1 VISNI
6 DSPFFQELDNPKR
19 LANSAKLGIKHFSFK
34 FEHIATAA
42 EVIGDFV
49 TAAVGMIGAYGAYHM
64 LGLGQGVL
72 YPIPVI
78 ILAALVFAF
87 LFVVMLDREG
97 VYRRGSGM
105 LQIRE
110 TERIL
115 RVSVQS
121 FLVLFTVTIFS
132 AHLLSRWVLGIGIVL
147 LPITV
152 VIEKQIL
159 FSIVRYLH
167 TRGRGVRK
175 AIIYGSGFTGKR
187 VYSVLLRSMKLGIN
201 PLLFVDDREEKSG
214 KTIYALGYRRDHC
227 AQVIRGPITSKFIE
241 SCGADMVVVAI
252 PSIRQEKLNAVAI
265 ETKKAGVTL
274 AFVPTRTMYEHEWV
288 DYADIDGIMLAT
300 VNPVE
305 RMYLYEQ
312 LKRFADV
319 LLSVTALVV
328 LSPLFALIALG
339 VRLDSKGPII
349 FKQQRVGKNGR
360 IFEMYKFRSMRIDA
374 SKYES
379 SPTTS
384 EDPRITRIGRML
396 RKTSLDE
403 LPQLMNVIRGDMSMV
418 GPRPE
423 MPFIV
428 ETYGPRELQRLS
440 VVPGITGMWQ
450 LSADRAYHIH
460 ENLQYD
466 LYYIRHRGIFMD
478 IAILMHTAIFAVK
491 GV

>member
-167 TRGRGVRK
+167 TR
-175 AIIYGSGFTGKR
+175 
-187 VYSVLLRSMKLGIN
+187 
-201 PLLFVDDREEKSG
+201 
-214 KTIYALGYRRDHC
+214 
-227 AQVIRGPITSKFIE
+227 
-241 SCGADMVVVAI
+241 
-252 PSIRQEKLNAVAI
+252 
-265 ETKKAGVTL
+265 
-274 AFVPTRTMYEHEWV
+274 
-288 DYADIDGIMLAT
+288 
-300 VNPVE
+300 
-305 RMYLYEQ
+305 
-312 LKRFADV
+312 
-319 LLSVTALVV
+319 
-328 LSPLFALIALG
+328 
-339 VRLDSKGPII
+339 
-349 FKQQRVGKNGR
+349 
-360 IFEMYKFRSMRIDA
+360 
-374 SKYES
+374 
-379 SPTTS
+379 
-384 EDPRITRIGRML
+384 
-396 RKTSLDE
+396 
-403 LPQLMNVIRGDMSMV
+403 
-418 GPRPE
+418 
-423 MPFIV
+423 
-428 ETYGPRELQRLS
+428 
-440 VVPGITGMWQ
+440 
-450 LSADRAYHIH
+450 
-460 ENLQYD
+460 
-466 LYYIRHRGIFMD
+466 
-478 IAILMHTAIFAVK
+478 
-491 GV
+491 